1 VSERERLPKPEEKS
15 ILIKLEEEING
26 MIEETLE
33 DESELKDINNL
44 IYTVVTIM
52 TQIMNQ
58 HSKRNRD
65 RRNEN
70 LWEIRMEGYI
80 SKWRKE
86 I

>member
-1 VSERERLPKPEEKS
+1 MSERERLPKPEEKS

-58 HSKRNRD
+58 PSKRNTD